1 MGLFDSRGLGQCYPG
16 IGLDGNQVALEQ
28 MAAMQARQQA
38 QALEQM
44 AAMQARQQAQW
55 SPNQSVWPFGI
66 RKAKHVDSRVVTPG
80 ERARKQINGAVQ
92 AVKGAQDRA
101 KG

>member
-16 IGLDGNQVALEQ
+16 IGLDGNQV
-28 MAAMQARQQA
+28 
-38 QALEQM
+38 ALEQM